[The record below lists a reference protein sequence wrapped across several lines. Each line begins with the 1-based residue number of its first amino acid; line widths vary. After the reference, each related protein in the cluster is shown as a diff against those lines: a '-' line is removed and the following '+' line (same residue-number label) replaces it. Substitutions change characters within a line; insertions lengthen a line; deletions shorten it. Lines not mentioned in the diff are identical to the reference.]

1 MLAVHGE
8 PQRGLL
14 SNGYASL
21 RNSVRARFFDPCEP
35 LIKVGSLTLHA
46 KQKSHVNDLR
56 KRRVRTTS
64 RTPCHSTAMVQRCTG
79 NLHSILFLAL
89 QCLSTSPVK
98 LVLLTY
104 GFFCRTPTYKLTI
117 PGQPSQ
123 RVNLSVFIH
132 SIYGILKR
140 ATSKVLL
147 QIDEKQSHRFRHVSG
162 RVIHTYMWIDHQ
174 VRAGPKL

>member
-1 MLAVHGE
+1 
-8 PQRGLL
+8 
-14 SNGYASL
+14 
-21 RNSVRARFFDPCEP
+21 
-35 LIKVGSLTLHA
+35 
-46 KQKSHVNDLR
+46 VNDLR

-64 RTPCHSTAMVQRCTG
+64 RTPSRHSTPMVQRCTG

-89 QCLSTSPVK
+89 QCLSTSPIK
-98 LVLLTY
+98 LVFLTY

-147 QIDEKQSHRFRHVSG
+147 QIDEKQSHRFR
-162 RVIHTYMWIDHQ
+162 RKW
-174 VRAGPKL
+174 